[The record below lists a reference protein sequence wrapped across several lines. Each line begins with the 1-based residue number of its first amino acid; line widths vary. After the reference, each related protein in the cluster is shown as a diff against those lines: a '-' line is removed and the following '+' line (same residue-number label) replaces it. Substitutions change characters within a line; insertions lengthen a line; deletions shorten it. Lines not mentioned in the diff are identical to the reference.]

1 MELLIDPKENIGR
14 QVCATIGIF
23 DGVHLGHISII
34 DQVKK
39 EAGKSGL
46 SSCVITFNPHPQQ
59 VLTGTKLPFITP
71 FEKRVR
77 LFEKE
82 GLDLTVCFSF
92 NEAFSKITAESFIN
106 DTLVNILNIKK
117 MFVGPDFVFGKNRSG
132 NSELL
137 KKMGNELGFETTIV
151 KPITNRSDI
160 ISSTTIRKLIQ
171 EGKIKEANAYLGRNF
186 CLEGV
191 IIEGEKR
198 GRILGFPTA
207 NLKTDW
213 DLLPKPGVYI
223 TLCKLENRVHKS
235 ITNIGFR
242 PTFGK
247 NSLLIESHIFDFNNE
262 VYGKKLGIEFLNR
275 LRDEKKFDGI
285 DELKKAISDDIMTAN
300 KYFDDN
306 LIS

>member
-14 QVCATIGIF
+14 QICATIGIF

-132 NSELL
+132 NSDLL

-223 TLCKLENRVHKS
+223 TLCKLANRVHKS

-262 VYGKKLGIEFLNR
+262 VYDKKLGIEFLNR

-306 LIS
+306 KSS

>member
-223 TLCKLENRVHKS
+223 TLCKLENRIHNS

-242 PTFGK
+242 PTFGE
-247 NSLLIESHIFDFNNE
+247 NRLLIESHIFDFNDE
-262 VYGKKLGIEFLNR
+262 IYGKELRVEFLRR

>member
-1 MELLIDPKENIGR
+1 MELIIDPKENIGR

-82 GLDLTVCFSF
+82 ELDLTVCFSF
-92 NEAFSKITAESFIN
+92 NEAFSKISAESFIN

-137 KKMGNELGFETTIV
+137 KDMGNELGFETTIV

-186 CLEGV
+186 CLEGI

-198 GRILGFPTA
+198 GRLLGFPTA

-223 TLCKLENRVHKS
+223 TLCNLDYKVHKS

-247 NSLLIESHIFDFNNE
+247 NSLLIESHILDFNDE
-262 VYGKKLGIEFLNR
+262 IYGKELRVEFLSR

-285 DELKKAISDDIMTAN
+285 DELKKAISEDVKTAN
-300 KYFDDN
+300 KYFEDN

>member
-1 MELLIDPKENIGR
+1 MELIIDPKENIGR

-23 DGVHLGHISII
+23 DGVHLGHRSII

-59 VLTGTKLPFITP
+59 VITGTKLPLITP
-71 FEKRVR
+71 FEQRVK
-77 LFEKE
+77 LFERE
-82 GLDLTVCFSF
+82 NLDLSVCFSF
-92 NEAFSKITAESFIN
+92 TDSFSKISADNFII
-106 DTLVNILNIKK
+106 DKLVNIINIKK
-117 MFVGPDFVFGKNRSG
+117 MFVGPDFVFGRNRSG

-137 KKMGNELGFETTIV
+137 KKMGNELGFETNIV
-151 KPITNRSDI
+151 KPITNRSNI

-223 TLCKLENRVHKS
+223 TLCNFDDSVHKS

-242 PTFGK
+242 PTFGE
-247 NSLLIESHIFDFNNE
+247 NRLLIESHIFDFNDE
-262 VYGKKLGIEFLNR
+262 IYGKELRVEFLSR

-285 DELKKAISDDIMTAN
+285 DELKKAISDDVKTAI

>member
-1 MELLIDPKENIGR
+1 MELIIDPKENIGKS
-14 QVCATIGIF
+14 VCATIGIF
-23 DGVHLGHISII
+23 DGVHLGHRSII

-39 EAGKSGL
+39 EATTKDL
-46 SSCVITFNPHPQQ
+46 SSCVITFDPHPQQ
-59 VLTGTKLPFITP
+59 VLTGKKLPFITP
-71 FEKRVR
+71 FEKRVK

-82 GLDLTVCFSF
+82 NVDIAVCFTF
-92 NEAFSKITAESFIN
+92 DEKFSKITAEEFIR
-106 DTLVNILNIKK
+106 DTLVNVLNLKK
-117 MFVGPDFVFGKNRSG
+117 IFIGHDFVFGCKKGG
-132 NSELL
+132 NFELL
-137 KKMGNELGFETTIV
+137 KKMGNELGFETKIIEPV
-151 KPITNRSDI
+151 TNGSDV
-160 ISSTTIRKLIQ
+160 ISSTAIRKLILAGQ
-171 EGKIKEANAYLGRNF
+171 ISKANKYLGRNF
-186 CLEGV
+186 SLEGTV
-191 IIEGEKR
+191 TEGEKR

-223 TLCKLENRVHKS
+223 TQCHLEDTVHKS

-262 VYGKKLGIEFLNR
+262 VYNKKLGIEFLNR

-285 DELKKAISDDIMTAN
+285 DELKKAISDDVKTAI